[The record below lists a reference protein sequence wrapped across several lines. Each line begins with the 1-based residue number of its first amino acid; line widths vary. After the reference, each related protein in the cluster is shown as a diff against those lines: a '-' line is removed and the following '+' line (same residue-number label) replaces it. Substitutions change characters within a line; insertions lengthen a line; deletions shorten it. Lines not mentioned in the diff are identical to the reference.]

1 MKYSTKITG
10 WGEDALDF
18 LADPENGFII
28 IFNENAPE
36 ELKEIAVLHTA
47 ERLGDDPAI
56 GDTVIIC
63 EKVYEITAVGDEA
76 LHTLRELGHC
86 TLCFRGDSEPERPG
100 CIMLEGDPLLAE
112 DVVTGATI
120 EIY

>member
-1 MKYSTKITG
+1 MKYNTTITT
-10 WGEDALDF
+10 WGDEALAF
-18 LADPENGFII
+18 LDDPDNGFII

-36 ELKEIAVLHTA
+36 ELKEIAVLHTMA
-47 ERLGDDPAI
+47 ELVAEPAV

-63 EKVYEITAVGDEA
+63 EKVYEITAIGDEA

-100 CIMLEGDPLLAE
+100 CIMLEGDSFLPE
-112 DVVTGATI
+112 DVKVGSKIA
-120 EIY
+120 IY